1 MHGELRV
8 HQAGHEALSQATTAR
23 FTDNRAMLTAVPLTY
38 FAQAAAAA
46 FFSGLL
52 ILMLR
57 RPAERWGLVDHPG
70 GRKRHAAPVPLT
82 GGIAITAGLI
92 LALAVSFSAFA
103 QYSAFFAGVLLL
115 ALVGLMDDL
124 GEVSPGTK
132 LLLQVIA
139 ALLMTSW
146 GENFLVNLGDL
157 FGTNPINTRHWAIP
171 LTVLAALAV
180 INAIN
185 MLDGLDGLA
194 GSLVLGILLVLTG
207 FAWQVGDVN
216 AAKILVVLA
225 GALTGFLYFNLPWP
239 LRGRHRTFMG
249 DAGSMVLGFAIAWFA
264 VSLTQRASSAVPP
277 PVMLWVLGI
286 VLMDVFTVTVRRLAR
301 RRSPMAADRDHIHHM
316 LLRRGLGPWQTLG
329 VLVGA
334 NLLLAG
340 IGTAMWRAGVPD
352 TWIFW
357 SYLAVCAVYFA
368 LFFMPFRLYRLR
380 ARAAA
385 TQDYER
391 DG

>member
-1 MHGELRV
+1 
-8 HQAGHEALSQATTAR
+8 
-23 FTDNRAMLTAVPLTY
+23 MLTAVPLTY
-38 FAQAAAAA
+38 LAQAAAAA
-46 FFSGLL
+46 FSAGLL

-70 GRKRHAAPVPLT
+70 GRKRHTAPVPLT
-82 GGIAITAGLI
+82 GGIAITAGMI

-132 LLLQVIA
+132 LLLQVVA

-180 INAIN
+180 VNAIN

-207 FAWQVGDVN
+207 FAWTIGDAN
-216 AAKILVVLA
+216 AAKILIVLA
-225 GALTGFLYFNLPWP
+225 GALAGFLFFNLPWP

-249 DAGSMVLGFAIAWFA
+249 DAGSMVLGFAVAWFSVA
-264 VSLTQRASSAVPP
+264 LTQRAGTAVPP

-316 LLRRGLGPWQTLG
+316 LLRRGFGPWQTLG
-329 VLVGA
+329 LLVGA
-334 NLLLAG
+334 NVVLAL
-340 IGTAMWRAGVPD
+340 IGTAMWKTGVAD
-352 TWIFW
+352 RWIFW
-357 SYLAVCAVYFA
+357 SYLVVCAVYFA

-385 TQDYER
+385 AEDYER
-391 DG
+391 D

>member
-1 MHGELRV
+1 
-8 HQAGHEALSQATTAR
+8 
-23 FTDNRAMLTAVPLTY
+23 MLTAVPLTY
-38 FAQAAAAA
+38 LAQAAAAA
-46 FFSGLL
+46 FFAGLL

-82 GGIAITAGLI
+82 GGIAITAGMI

-115 ALVGLMDDL
+115 TLVGLMDDL

-132 LLLQVIA
+132 LLLQVVA

-180 INAIN
+180 VNAIN

-207 FAWQVGDVN
+207 FAWTIGDAN
-216 AAKILVVLA
+216 AAKILLVLA
-225 GALTGFLYFNLPWP
+225 GALAGFLLFNLPWP

-249 DAGSMVLGFAIAWFA
+249 DAGSMVLGFAVAWFSVA
-264 VSLTQRASSAVPP
+264 LTQRPGFAVPP

-316 LLRRGLGPWQTLG
+316 LLRRGFGPWQTLG
-329 VLVGA
+329 LLIGA
-334 NLLLAG
+334 NLLMG
-340 IGTAMWRAGVPD
+340 IIGTAMWRAAVED
-352 TWIFW
+352 RWIFW
-357 SYLAVCAVYFA
+357 SYLAVCGVYFV

-385 TQDYER
+385 AEDYER
-391 DG
+391 DP

>member
-1 MHGELRV
+1 MST
-8 HQAGHEALSQATTAR
+8 AL
-23 FTDNRAMLTAVPLTY
+23 PLTY
-38 FAQAAAAA
+38 LAQAAAAA
-46 FFSGLL
+46 FIAGLL

-82 GGIAITAGLI
+82 GGIAITVGMI

-115 ALVGLMDDL
+115 TLVGLMDDL

-132 LLLQVIA
+132 LLLQVVA

-146 GENFLVNLGDL
+146 GENFLLNLGDL

-171 LTVLAALAV
+171 LTVLAALA
-180 INAIN
+180 
-185 MLDGLDGLA
+185 
-194 GSLVLGILLVLTG
+194 GILLVLTG
-207 FAWQVGDVN
+207 FAWTIGEAN
-216 AAKILVVLA
+216 SAKILLVLTGSLA
-225 GALTGFLYFNLPWP
+225 GFLFFNLPWP
-239 LRGRHRTFMG
+239 MRGRHRTFMG
-249 DAGSMVLGFAIAWFA
+249 DAGSMVLGFAVAWFS
-264 VSLTQRASSAVPP
+264 VSLTQRAGTAVPP

-316 LLRRGLGPWQTLG
+316 LLRRGYGPWQTLG
-329 VLVGA
+329 LLVGA
-334 NLLLAG
+334 NVVLAG
-340 IGTAMWRAGVPD
+340 IGTAMWRYGVAD
-352 TWIFW
+352 RWIFW
-357 SYLAVCAVYFA
+357 TYLAVCALYFT

-385 TQDYER
+385 AEDYER
-391 DG
+391 D

>member
-1 MHGELRV
+1 MN
-8 HQAGHEALSQATTAR
+8 LS
-23 FTDNRAMLTAVPLTY
+23 LPPSTY
-38 FAQAAAAA
+38 LAQAAVAA
-46 FFSGLL
+46 FICALV

-132 LLLQVIA
+132 LLLQVLA

-180 INAIN
+180 VNAIN

-207 FAWQVGDVN
+207 FAWTIGDAN
-216 AAKILVVLA
+216 AAKILIVLA
-225 GALTGFLYFNLPWP
+225 GALTGFLFFNLPWP

-249 DAGSMVLGFAIAWFA
+249 DAGSMVLGFAVAWFSVA
-264 VSLTQRASSAVPP
+264 LTQRPGVAVPISASTTFAP
-277 PVMLWVLGI
+277 TSSPSVCHGPKP
-286 VLMDVFTVTVRRLAR
+286 
-301 RRSPMAADRDHIHHM
+301 RRSSM
-316 LLRRGLGPWQTLG
+316 
-329 VLVGA
+329 
-334 NLLLAG
+334 
-340 IGTAMWRAGVPD
+340 
-352 TWIFW
+352 
-357 SYLAVCAVYFA
+357 
-368 LFFMPFRLYRLR
+368 
-380 ARAAA
+380 
-385 TQDYER
+385 
-391 DG
+391 